1 MESTASSRGNQEELR
16 EAVAVGDMVKLKKLV
31 EEKHVEINSQNSVNG
46 WTALHWAVV
55 RNHPSIVAYLLNNG
69 ADKTIKNHDGD
80 VASQLTTDTAIH
92 KILGVSDAANLKVKE
107 TKLPITANYLAYPPF
122 PYMNSQQSTAH
133 SAPPPPPPP
142 PPIAPNPYLFTS
154 SDNEMVLKARVANVE
169 EKDYVEIELD
179 RSSLTFDAL
188 LNLMCHELCIDK
200 RLVHKIRKL
209 PDTIIRKD
217 KDVKRLVDFQEM
229 ELVLTSKALSASSR
243 NYGVGAGLK
252 SEQILY

>member
-1 MESTASSRGNQEELR
+1 M
-16 EAVAVGDMVKLKKLV
+16 
-31 EEKHVEINSQNSVNG
+31 
-46 WTALHWAVV
+46 
-55 RNHPSIVAYLLNNG
+55 RNHPSIVAYLLTQG

-80 VASQLTTDTAIH
+80 VPAQLTRDTTIH

-107 TKLPITANYLAYPPF
+107 IKLPITANYLKYPSV
-122 PYMNSQQSTAH
+122 PYMNSHQSNAN
-133 SAPPPPPPP
+133 SAPPPPPLPP
-142 PPIAPNPYLFTS
+142 PQPLPPRNVHPSPFIFSN

-200 RLVHKIRKL
+200 RLVQKIRKL

-252 SEQILY
+252 PEQILY